1 MSLFEEDMSKV
12 PKSPVYQYS
21 FTRGSAGQEDQSGV
35 AATDAEEFAHSLEL
49 LRNTS
54 LHLSL
59 FKIILSDLK
68 PDAAGKVMQ
77 HAFGN
82 RAMVSTLASGDFAVL
97 LIGTEIKEPIT
108 NAMTVRLLDTA
119 QAELGLHSHLEIAAI
134 HRPAPEIGD
143 PEDILV
149 HLSGMP
155 TERHP
160 FDRAA

>member
-1 MSLFEEDMSKV
+1 MNKV
-12 PKSPVYQYS
+12 PRSPVYQYS
-21 FTRGSAGQEDQSGV
+21 FTRSGTGQGDQQDIL
-35 AATDAEEFAHSLEL
+35 ATDAEEFAHSLEL

-68 PDAAGKVMQ
+68 PEAAGKVIQ
-77 HAFGN
+77 LAFGN
-82 RAMVSTLASGDFAVL
+82 RSMISALASDGFAVL

-108 NAMTVRLLDTA
+108 NAMTARLLYA
-119 QAELGLHSHLEIAAI
+119 ALAKLGLSSHLEIAAI

-160 FDRAA
+160 FGRAA

>member
-1 MSLFEEDMSKV
+1 MSLFEEDVNKV
-12 PKSPVYQYS
+12 PRAPVYQYS
-21 FTRGSAGQEDQSGV
+21 FTRSGSGLGDQQDILP
-35 AATDAEEFAHSLEL
+35 ADTEEFAHSLEL
-49 LRNTS
+49 LSNTS

-68 PDAAGKVMQ
+68 PEAAGKVIQ
-77 HAFGN
+77 LAFGN
-82 RAMVSTLASGDFAVL
+82 RSMISALASDGFAVL

-108 NAMTVRLLDTA
+108 NAMTARLLYA
-119 QAELGLHSHLEIAAI
+119 ALAKLGLSSHLEIAAI

-160 FDRAA
+160 FGRAA

>member
-1 MSLFEEDMSKV
+1 MSLFEEDMNEV

-21 FTRGSAGQEDQSGV
+21 FTRGGTGQGDQPDVLASAAV
-35 AATDAEEFAHSLEL
+35 EFAHSLEL

-59 FKIILSDLK
+59 FKIIFSDLR
-68 PDAAGKVMQ
+68 PEVATTVMR
-77 HAFGN
+77 HAFGS
-82 RAMVSTLASGDFAVL
+82 RGMISTLSSGGFAL
-97 LIGTEIKEPIT
+97 LMIGTEIKEPIT
-108 NAMTVRLLDTA
+108 NAEMVQMLYSSL
-119 QAELGLHSHLEIAAI
+119 AELGFRSHLEIAAI

-155 TERHP
+155 TERHS
-160 FDRAA
+160 FNRAA

>member
-1 MSLFEEDMSKV
+1 MSLFEEDVNKV

-21 FTRGSAGQEDQSGV
+21 FTRGGTGQGDQRDIL
-35 AATDAEEFAHSLEL
+35 ATDAEEFAHSLEL

-68 PDAAGKVMQ
+68 PEAAGKVMQ
-77 HAFGN
+77 RAFGN
-82 RAMVSTLASGDFAVL
+82 RAMVSTLASGGFAVL
-97 LIGTEIKEPIT
+97 LIGTEIEEPLT
-108 NAMTVRLLDTA
+108 NAMAARLLHDA
-119 QAELGLHSHLEIAAI
+119 QAELGLRSHLEIAAI
-134 HRPAPEIGD
+134 HRPAREIGD

-149 HLSGMP
+149 HLTGLP

-160 FDRAA
+160 FGRAA

>member
-1 MSLFEEDMSKV
+1 MSLFEEDMKSV

-21 FTRGSAGQEDQSGV
+21 FTRGGAEQSV
-35 AATDAEEFAHSLEL
+35 QPEILATAAEEFAHALEL

-59 FKIILSDLK
+59 FKIILSDLT
-68 PDAAGKVMQ
+68 PEAAGKVMQ
-77 HAFGN
+77 HAFGK
-82 RAMVSTLASGDFAVL
+82 RGMISALASGGYAVL

-108 NAMTVRLLDTA
+108 NAMTVQLLHAA
-119 QAELGLHSHLEIAAI
+119 QAELGLRSHLEIAAI

-143 PEDILV
+143 PQDVIA

-160 FDRAA
+160 FGRAA

>member
-1 MSLFEEDMSKV
+1 MSLFEEDMKSV
-12 PKSPVYQYS
+12 PKSPVYQYY
-21 FTRGSAGQEDQSGV
+21 FTRGGAEQSV
-35 AATDAEEFAHSLEL
+35 QPEILATAAEEFAHALEL

-59 FKIILSDLK
+59 FKIILSDLT
-68 PDAAGKVMQ
+68 PEAAGKVMQ

-82 RAMVSTLASGDFAVL
+82 RGMISALASGGFAVL
-97 LIGTEIKEPIT
+97 LIGTEIKEQIT
-108 NAMTVRLLDTA
+108 NAMTVQFLHAA
-119 QAELGLHSHLEIAAI
+119 QAELGLRSHLEIAAI

-143 PEDILV
+143 PQDVIA

-160 FDRAA
+160 FGRAA

>member
-1 MSLFEEDMSKV
+1 MSLFEEDVSKV

-21 FTRGSAGQEDQSGV
+21 FTRGAARQGDQPGDL
-35 AATDAEEFAHSLEL
+35 AADTEALTHSLEL

-68 PDAAGKVMQ
+68 PEVGTKVIQ

-82 RAMVSTLASGDFAVL
+82 RGMISALASGGFALL
-97 LIGTEIKEPIT
+97 LIGTENKESLT
-108 NAMTVRLLDTA
+108 NALTV
-119 QAELGLHSHLEIAAI
+119 QALYNALTELSLRSHLEIAVI

-143 PEDILV
+143 PEDIII
-149 HLSGMP
+149 HLSGIP
-155 TERHP
+155 TERHS
-160 FDRAA
+160 FGRAA

>member
-1 MSLFEEDMSKV
+1 MNRV
-12 PKSPVYQYS
+12 PRAPVYQYS
-21 FTRGSAGQEDQSGV
+21 FTRSGNGQGDQQV
-35 AATDAEEFAHSLEL
+35 ILATDTEELAHSLEL

-68 PDAAGKVMQ
+68 PEAACKVIQ
-77 HAFGN
+77 LAFGN
-82 RAMVSTLASGDFAVL
+82 RSMISGLASGGFAVL
-97 LIGTEIKEPIT
+97 LIGTEIKKPIT
-108 NAMTVRLLDTA
+108 NAMTARLLHA
-119 QAELGLHSHLEIAAI
+119 ALAELGLSSHLEIAAI

-160 FDRAA
+160 FGRAA

>member
-1 MSLFEEDMSKV
+1 MSLFEEDMNKV
-12 PKSPVYQYS
+12 PKTPVYQYS
-21 FTRGSAGQEDQSGV
+21 FTRRGTEQGDQQDIL
-35 AATDAEEFAHSLEL
+35 ATDAEEFAHSLEL

-82 RAMVSTLASGDFAVL
+82 RAMVSTLASGGFAVL

-119 QAELGLHSHLEIAAI
+119 QAELGLRSHLEIAAI

-155 TERHP
+155 MERHP
-160 FDRAA
+160 FGRAA

>member
-1 MSLFEEDMSKV
+1 MNKI
-12 PKSPVYQYS
+12 PRSPVYQFS
-21 FTRGSAGQEDQSGV
+21 FTRGGTGQGDQRDV
-35 AATDAEEFAHSLEL
+35 LATDAEEFAHSLEL

-68 PDAAGKVMQ
+68 PEAASKVMQ

-82 RAMVSTLASGDFAVL
+82 RAMVSTLASGGFAVL
-97 LIGTEIKEPIT
+97 LIGTKIKEPIT
-108 NAMTVRLLDTA
+108 NAKTVQLLYAA
-119 QAELGLHSHLEIAAI
+119 QAALGLRSHLEIAAI

-155 TERHP
+155 TERHS
-160 FDRAA
+160 FGRAA

>member
-1 MSLFEEDMSKV
+1 MSLFEEDMNKV

-21 FTRGSAGQEDQSGV
+21 FTRGGTGQGEQQDILT
-35 AATDAEEFAHSLEL
+35 TDAEEFAHSLEL
-49 LRNTS
+49 LCNTS

-68 PDAAGKVMQ
+68 PEVAATVMH
-77 HAFGN
+77 HAFGS
-82 RAMVSTLASGDFAVL
+82 RGMISALASGGFALL
-97 LIGTEIKEPIT
+97 LIGTQIKEQLT
-108 NAMTVRLLDTA
+108 NAVMVQTLYAAL
-119 QAELGLHSHLEIAAI
+119 AELGLHSHLEVAAI

-143 PEDILV
+143 PEDIIA

-160 FDRAA
+160 FGRAA

>member
-1 MSLFEEDMSKV
+1 MSLFEEDMKSV

-21 FTRGSAGQEDQSGV
+21 FTRGGAEQSV
-35 AATDAEEFAHSLEL
+35 QPEILATAAEEFAHALEL

-59 FKIILSDLK
+59 FKIILSDLT
-68 PDAAGKVMQ
+68 PEAAGKVMQ
-77 HAFGN
+77 HAFGK
-82 RAMVSTLASGDFAVL
+82 RGMISALASGGYAVL

-108 NAMTVRLLDTA
+108 NAMTVQFLHAA
-119 QAELGLHSHLEIAAI
+119 QAELGLRSHLEIAAI

-143 PEDILV
+143 PQDVIA

-160 FDRAA
+160 FGRAA

>member
-1 MSLFEEDMSKV
+1 MRRV

-21 FTRGSAGQEDQSGV
+21 FTRGGAEQSV
-35 AATDAEEFAHSLEL
+35 QPEILATAAEEFAHSLEL

-59 FKIILSDLK
+59 FKIVLSDLESE
-68 PDAAGKVMQ
+68 AAGKVMQ

-82 RAMVSTLASGDFAVL
+82 RGMISVLASGGFAVL
-97 LIGTEIKEPIT
+97 LIGTEIKGSVT
-108 NAMTVRLLDTA
+108 NAKTLQFLHAA
-119 QAELGLHSHLEIAAI
+119 QAELGLRSHLEIAAI

-143 PEDILV
+143 PQDVIA

-155 TERHP
+155 TERYP
-160 FDRAA
+160 FGRAA

>member
-1 MSLFEEDMSKV
+1 MSLFEEDVSKV

-21 FTRGSAGQEDQSGV
+21 FTRGGAGQGDQPGV
-35 AATDAEEFAHSLEL
+35 LAADAEEFAHSLEL

-59 FKIILSDLK
+59 IKIALSDLK
-68 PDAAGKVMQ
+68 PEIGAKVIQ

-82 RAMVSTLASGDFAVL
+82 RGMISALASGGFVLL
-97 LIGTEIKEPIT
+97 LIGTENKGTIT
-108 NAMTVRLLDTA
+108 NALTVQTLYATL
-119 QAELGLHSHLEIAAI
+119 AELGLRSHLEIAAI

-143 PEDILV
+143 PEDIIV

-155 TERHP
+155 TEHHS
-160 FDRAA
+160 FGRAA

>member
-1 MSLFEEDMSKV
+1 MSLIEEDMNKV

-21 FTRGSAGQEDQSGV
+21 FTHGGAGHGDQRDIL
-35 AATDAEEFAHSLEL
+35 ATDTEEFSHSLEL
-49 LRNTS
+49 LRNTN

-59 FKIILSDLK
+59 FKIILSDLR
-68 PDAAGKVMQ
+68 PEAAGKVMQ

-82 RAMVSTLASGDFAVL
+82 RAMIGTLASGGFAVL
-97 LIGTEIKEPIT
+97 LIGTEIKEPLT
-108 NAMTVRLLDTA
+108 NAMAVRSLHAAL
-119 QAELGLHSHLEIAAI
+119 AELGLRSHLEIAAI

-160 FDRAA
+160 FGRAA

>member
-1 MSLFEEDMSKV
+1 MSLFEEDRNKV

-21 FTRGSAGQEDQSGV
+21 ITRGETGQGDQPN
-35 AATDAEEFAHSLEL
+35 ALATDAVQFAHSLEL

-68 PDAAGKVMQ
+68 PEVATAVMR

-82 RAMVSTLASGDFAVL
+82 RGMISTLSSGGFAL
-97 LIGTEIKEPIT
+97 LMIGTEIEEPIT
-108 NAMTVRLLDTA
+108 NAQTVQTLYASL
-119 QAELGLHSHLEIAAI
+119 AELGLRAHLEIAVI

-155 TERHP
+155 TETHL
-160 FDRAA
+160 FGRAA

>member
-1 MSLFEEDMSKV
+1 MNKV

-21 FTRGSAGQEDQSGV
+21 FTRGGTGQGDQEDIF
-35 AATDAEEFAHSLEL
+35 ATNTEEFAHSLEL

-68 PDAAGKVMQ
+68 PEAAGKVMR

-82 RAMVSTLASGDFAVL
+82 RGMVSTLASGGFALL

-108 NAMTVRLLDTA
+108 NAMTVQLLYAA
-119 QAELGLHSHLEIAAI
+119 QAALGLRSHLEIAAI

-149 HLSGMP
+149 HLSAMP

-160 FDRAA
+160 LGRAA

>member
-1 MSLFEEDMSKV
+1 MSLFEEDVNKV

-21 FTRGSAGQEDQSGV
+21 FTRGETGQGDQRDIL
-35 AATDAEEFAHSLEL
+35 ATDAEEFAHSLEL

-59 FKIILSDLK
+59 FKIVLSDLK
-68 PDAAGKVMQ
+68 PEAAREVMQ
-77 HAFGN
+77 HAFGS
-82 RAMVSTLASGDFAVL
+82 RGVIGTLASGGFAVL
-97 LIGTEIKEPIT
+97 LIGTKIKEQLT
-108 NAMTVRLLDTA
+108 NAMVVRALHAT
-119 QAELGLHSHLEIAAI
+119 QAKMGLRSRMEIAAI

-149 HLSGMP
+149 HLSGLP

-160 FDRAA
+160 FARAA

>member
-1 MSLFEEDMSKV
+1 MSLFEKDMNKF
-12 PKSPVYQYS
+12 PKSPVYQFS
-21 FTRGSAGQEDQSGV
+21 FTRGGTKQRDHQDIL
-35 AATDAEEFAHSLEL
+35 ATDAEEFAHSLEL

-59 FKIILSDLK
+59 FKIILSDLN
-68 PDAAGKVMQ
+68 PEAAGKVMQ
-77 HAFGN
+77 HAFGKQG
-82 RAMVSTLASGDFAVL
+82 MVSALASGGFAVL

-108 NAMTVRLLDTA
+108 NATIVQSLYAA
-119 QAELGLHSHLEIAAI
+119 QAALGLRSHLEIAAI

-155 TERHP
+155 TERHS
-160 FDRAA
+160 FGRAA